1 MRITGGA
8 LKGFS
13 IACPPGIIRPAMD
26 KMKESVFSIL
36 GDLSEKSFLDL
47 FSGSGSIA
55 LEAASRGSR
64 DIELCE
70 KDKIKIP
77 IILKNVSI
85 AERILGVKIHC
96 HFMSSELFLQ
106 KCKRQFNIIF
116 FDPPFPYRFHE
127 ELLKTASERNVL
139 SSDGIILIHRPQ
151 EKKLSE
157 SIGDLQKTDER
168 RYGRSIVDFY
178 GHKESTAPQKK

>member
-1 MRITGGA
+1 MRITGGS

-13 IACPPGIIRPAMD
+13 LVCPPGVIRPAMD

-55 LEAASRGSR
+55 LEAASRGAR

-85 AERILGVKIHC
+85 TEKQLGFQIHC
-96 HFMSSELFLQ
+96 HFISTELFLQ
-106 KCKRQFNIIF
+106 KCKRQFDFVF

-127 ELLKTASERNVL
+127 ELLQTASAKKIL
-139 SSDGIILIHRPQ
+139 SSDGTILMHRPQ
-151 EKKLSE
+151 EKKMSDT
-157 SIGDLQKTDER
+157 IGDLQKTDER
-168 RYGRSIVDFY
+168 HYGRSIVDFY
-178 GHKESTAPQKK
+178 KISN